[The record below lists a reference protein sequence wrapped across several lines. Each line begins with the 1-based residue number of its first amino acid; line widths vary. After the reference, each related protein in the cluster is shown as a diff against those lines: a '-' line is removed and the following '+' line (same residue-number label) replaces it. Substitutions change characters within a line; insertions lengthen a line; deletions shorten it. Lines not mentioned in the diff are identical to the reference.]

1 MAVLSAVLCLLV
13 ELTALEIF
21 QPLLLKKYIIIAN
34 IITMANTPVPA
45 LTPAF
50 APGVK
55 ADEEGLT
62 G

>member
-1 MAVLSAVLCLLV
+1 MLAVLRLSV
-13 ELTALEIF
+13 ELTGLEIF
-21 QPLLLKKYIIIAN
+21 HPLLLKKYAAMAN

-50 APGVK
+50 ASGVK
-55 ADEEGLT
+55 AGEEGLT

>member
-1 MAVLSAVLCLLV
+1 MSAVLCLPV
-13 ELTALEIF
+13 ELTGLEIF
-21 QPLLLKKYIIIAN
+21 QPLLLRKYAAMAN

-45 LTPAF
+45 PTPAF
-50 APGVK
+50 ASGVK